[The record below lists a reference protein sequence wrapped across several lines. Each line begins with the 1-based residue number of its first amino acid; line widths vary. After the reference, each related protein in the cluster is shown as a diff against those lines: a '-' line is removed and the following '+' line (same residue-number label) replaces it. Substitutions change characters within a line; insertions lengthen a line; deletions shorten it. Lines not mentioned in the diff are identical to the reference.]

1 MTAKIPQPKDPLSIS
16 DNNDL
21 NILLRPVPQHFKNL
35 APWRC
40 QEEKKYISQ
49 LQHNLEVAIKVEI

>member
-35 APWRC
+35 APWDAKKK
-40 QEEKKYISQ
+40 KKYQSASTQ
-49 LQHNLEVAIKVEI
+49 FGSGH